1 MNAPA
6 TTLQAALQSLP
17 QGALEAIVSANFS
30 TQFLQA
36 LGFESDEVV
45 PQYDSNGGGIVD
57 I

>member
-6 TTLQAALQSLP
+6 TTLQAALQSFP
-17 QGALEAIVSANFS
+17 PGALEAIVSAHFS
-30 TQFLQA
+30 PQFLQA

-45 PQYDSNGGGIVD
+45 TQYNTNGGGRVD